1 METPQGMRTRV
12 IEKASRGHGVS
23 GPGWWRI
30 RSRAVERELDISI
43 PAGMAVQVH
52 EESADTVHLV
62 LPPNSKL
69 SQADMQAIHA
79 GAPPHRQVR
88 ESDFARA
95 VGPGEPAE
103 TGEGGANEPTGRN
116 AEGK

>member
-12 IEKASRGHGVS
+12 IEKAAEDTEFRARLVEDPKS
-23 GPGWWRI
+23 
-30 RSRAVERELDISI
+30 AVERELDISI

-79 GAPPHRQVR
+79 GHHLTDRYGNPISQEQWDR
-88 ESDFARA
+88 ENRL
-95 VGPGEPAE
+95 
-103 TGEGGANEPTGRN
+103 NW
-116 AEGK
+116 